1 MKDRIK
7 KLREVLN
14 LKQRELAERLDSS
27 VSTIGMWETGERPV
41 PKTRVYQICK
51 EFHVRR
57 EWLENGEGEM
67 FVPEEA
73 PKSPDDILR
82 EAALTL
88 FRELSPRAQDALIAA
103 MEEVSN
109 DRINAAI
116 REQLKKPVPPTP
128 KEEEL
133 ERKPPVEVLVAM
145 RDIPGRMEG

>member
-1 MKDRIK
+1 MHERLKELRK
-7 KLREVLN
+7 KLG
-14 LKQRELAERLDSS
+14 LKQREFAAKIGVTTGAIGGWESGTTFPGDARIS
-27 VSTIGMWETGERPV
+27 V
-41 PKTRVYQICK
+41 ICTT
-51 EFHVRR
+51 FNVRR

-67 FVPEEA
+67 FAPEEA
-73 PKSPDDILR
+73 PRSQDDILR
-82 EAALTL
+82 EAALML

-116 REQLKKPVPPTP
+116 KEQLKKPIPPTP

>member
-1 MKDRIK
+1 MKDR
-7 KLREVLN
+7 
-14 LKQRELAERLDSS
+14 LKQLRKKFGLTQKEFAAKVGVSQGRVGGWESGCDKPGDARLG
-27 VSTIGMWETGERPV
+27 I
-41 PKTRVYQICK
+41 ICYT
-51 EFHVRR
+51 FHVRR

-73 PKSPDDILR
+73 PKSQDDILR
-82 EAALTL
+82 EAALML

-109 DRINAAI
+109 DRINTAI
-116 REQLKKPVPPTP
+116 REQLKKPIPPTP
-128 KEEEL
+128 KGEEL

>member
-1 MKDRIK
+1 MHERLKELRK
-7 KLREVLN
+7 KLG
-14 LKQRELAERLDSS
+14 LKQREFAAKIGVTTGAIGGWESGTTFPGDARIS
-27 VSTIGMWETGERPV
+27 V
-41 PKTRVYQICK
+41 ICTT
-51 EFHVRR
+51 FNVRR

>member
-27 VSTIGMWETGERPV
+27 VSTIGMWEIGERPV

-67 FVPEEA
+67 FVPDKE
-73 PKSPDDILR
+73 PKTREDVLR
-82 EAALTL
+82 EAALAL
-88 FRELSPRAQDALIAA
+88 FEELSPRAQDAFLAA
-103 MEEVSN
+103 MAEITMKALEDKRGKSKTQPQSN
-109 DRINAAI
+109 PLR
-116 REQLKKPVPPTP
+116 P
-128 KEEEL
+128 
-133 ERKPPVEVLVAM
+133 ERPNETLVAM